1 MRAKVSKDV
10 VSMGNESLTLSAIG
24 VLKQLHMNGVTHI
37 VSLPDTESNFLH
49 SRVNSDPNLSLISV
63 AREGECVPIAAGLW
77 IGGQIPIVMIQN
89 TGLLESGDS
98 VRGLALD
105 VDFPLVIFVGYR
117 GWTRNGE
124 IKDSAAILTEP
135 TLNAWG
141 LPYYL
146 IESDLDVSKITEA
159 FKKAD
164 MEHRPIV
171 LLIGAEYTS

>member
-1 MRAKVSKDV
+1 
-10 VSMGNESLTLSAIG
+10 MGNKSLQLSAIS

-49 SRVNSDPNLSLISV
+49 SRIDSDPDFSLISV

-77 IGGQIPIVMIQN
+77 IGGQKPIVMIQN

-105 VDFPLVIFVGYR
+105 VNFPVVIFVGYR
-117 GWTRNGE
+117 GWTRNGK

-141 LPYYL
+141 LQYYL
-146 IESDLDVSKITEA
+146 VESDLDVSKITEA
-159 FKKAD
+159 FKQAYMKNQ
-164 MEHRPIV
+164 PIV